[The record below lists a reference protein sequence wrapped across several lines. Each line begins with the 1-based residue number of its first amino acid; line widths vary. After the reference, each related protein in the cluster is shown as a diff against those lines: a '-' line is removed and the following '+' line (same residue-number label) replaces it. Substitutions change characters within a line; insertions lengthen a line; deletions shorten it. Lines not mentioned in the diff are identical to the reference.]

1 MGGIPGTL
9 GPYPGAAL
17 FKGEL
22 ARPPLQKKA
31 SLKIRVIIMIV
42 VIIIMLIMV
51 IVRIIIIIVLIIIT
65 MFFSHLVGE
74 TRPRED
80 KMPRPE
86 GEIMPRGRDMP
97 VGDHDHD
104 QSC

>member
-1 MGGIPGTL
+1 MGGIPGTR

-22 ARPPLQKKA
+22 ARPPLGGKGSQDHHPGV
-31 SLKIRVIIMIV
+31 RRRPVTVIITNAF
-42 VIIIMLIMV
+42 
-51 IVRIIIIIVLIIIT
+51 LIIT
-65 MFFSHLVGE
+65 NNHLVGE

-86 GEIMPRGRDMP
+86 GEIIPRGRDMP
-97 VGDHDHD
+97 VRNRD
-104 QSC
+104 QNND